1 MYLKK
6 ITMRFFIKF
15 VLSFFLIA
23 NILFGVVL
31 AFNIP
36 KAEGYVLDQAQ
47 VFSDAE
53 ESALESQIKEL
64 DLSRTVE
71 VGVLTV
77 KTLDGED
84 VATVAVDVANKWGV
98 GKKDVDNGVMILI
111 AVDDRDWF
119 IASGYGVEGVLPDAI
134 LKRIG
139 EKDFPANFRSGNY
152 YQGIIDVLSDM
163 EGYLAGDE
171 SVVSGLG
178 EGQSDNMD
186 GELSSWQIWYLI
198 ILFFV
203 IFVKAFGLMKD
214 KGFWWKMLVVNFVF
228 LIANLV
234 VLGMS
239 FAIIMAFISVFLD
252 ILIFAAANSKGG
264 GGSSSYSGGS
274 SGWSSGG
281 GSSFGG
287 GGSSFG
293 GGSFGGGGSG
303 GKW

>member
-1 MYLKK
+1 
-6 ITMRFFIKF
+6 MRFFLKF
-15 VLSFFLIA
+15 ALSFFLIT

-31 AFNIP
+31 AFDIP
-36 KAEGYVLDQAQ
+36 KAEGYVLDQAR
-47 VFSDAE
+47 VLSDSE
-53 ESALESQIKEL
+53 EMDLEDRIKEL

-77 KTLDGED
+77 NTLDGED

-111 AVDDRDWF
+111 AIDDRDWF

-152 YQGIIDVLSDM
+152 YQGIKDVLSDM

-178 EGQSDNMD
+178 EGQGDDID

-203 IFVKAFGLMKD
+203 IFIKAFGLMKD

-234 VLGMS
+234 ILGVS

-252 ILIFAAANSKGG
+252 ILIYAAANSKGG
-264 GGSSSYSGGS
+264 GGSSFYSGGS
-274 SGWSSGG
+274 SGGWSSGG
-281 GSSFGG
+281 GSSFGGG